1 MATTKLM
8 TAEDLFRMGEETDR
22 LELIRGEL
30 QRMPPAG
37 GEHGE
42 IGVELTGHLWL
53 HVREHRLG
61 RTYSADTG
69 FILERDPDTVLA
81 PDVAFIRTE
90 RLPAKAD
97 RVGFLPVPPDLAVE
111 VISPSERRGAIAT
124 KAGLYL
130 SAGVRLLWLVRP
142 RTRTIEVHRADGSHQ
157 TLHTGDALDGE
168 DVVPGFHLPVA
179 ELFRDEP

>member
-8 TAEDLFRMGEETDR
+8 TAEDLFRTGEETDR

-42 IGVELTGHLWL
+42 IGVELTGHLW
-53 HVREHRLG
+53 HYVREHHLG
-61 RTYSADTG
+61 KTYSADTG

-90 RLPAKAD
+90 RLPSKAD

-124 KAGLYL
+124 KAELYL
-130 SAGVRLLWLVRP
+130 GTGVRLLWLVRP

-157 TLHTGDALDGE
+157 VLHMDDALDGE

-179 ELFRDEP
+179 ELFRDEL